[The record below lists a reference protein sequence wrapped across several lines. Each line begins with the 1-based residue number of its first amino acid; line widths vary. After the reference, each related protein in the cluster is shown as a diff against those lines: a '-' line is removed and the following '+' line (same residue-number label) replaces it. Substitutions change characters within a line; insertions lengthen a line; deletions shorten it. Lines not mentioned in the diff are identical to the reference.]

1 MILYDQEITQSWW
14 CRCGSSVCKD
24 ERECQS
30 HFGNFVLRLI
40 SADAASARNWL
51 IRKLPS
57 VLIFV
62 RNIAAYEPL
71 GNSLPRRLIFIKVI
85 RDT

>member
-1 MILYDQEITQSWW
+1 MILYDREITQSWW
-14 CRCGSSVCKD
+14 CRYGSSVCKD

-51 IRKLPS
+51 I
-57 VLIFV
+57 
-62 RNIAAYEPL
+62 
-71 GNSLPRRLIFIKVI
+71 
-85 RDT
+85 